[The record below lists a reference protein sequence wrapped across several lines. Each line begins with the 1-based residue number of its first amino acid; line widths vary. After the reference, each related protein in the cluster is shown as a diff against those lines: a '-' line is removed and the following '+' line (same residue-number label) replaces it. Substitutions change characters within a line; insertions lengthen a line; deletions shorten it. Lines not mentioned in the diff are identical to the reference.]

1 MSETIDTLL
10 QDDPDKW
17 VVDLPEFQRVVIQE
31 LRAAGSS
38 YEDIAQAW
46 ITASAENT
54 YRFSTS
60 APVGDKGAFL
70 DNLRLEVRG
79 FLCGDKKYK
88 KERDGLFGEKGLAR
102 TYVVSSM
109 AVAIAPHLSVASAVI
124 APLIALILASVGK
137 IALNAWCASQP
148 GSKA

>member
-1 MSETIDTLL
+1 MDETIDTLL

-17 VVDLPEFQRVVIQE
+17 VADLPEFQRAAIQE
-31 LRAAGSS
+31 LRTGGAS
-38 YEDIAQAW
+38 YEDVAQAW

-54 YRFSTS
+54 YRFSAS
-60 APVGDKGAFL
+60 APVGDKRAFL
-70 DNLRLEVRG
+70 DSLRTEVRG

-102 TYVVSSM
+102 TYVVSTM

-124 APLIALILASVGK
+124 APLIALILAGTGK
-137 IALNAWCASQP
+137 ILLNAWCNSQNP
-148 GSKA
+148 

>member
-1 MSETIDTLL
+1 MDNTIDTLL

-17 VVDLPEFQRVVIQE
+17 VADLPEFQRAAIQE
-31 LRAAGSS
+31 LRAGGAS
-38 YEDIAQAW
+38 YDDVAQAW

-54 YRFSTS
+54 YRFSAS
-60 APVGDKGAFL
+60 APVGDKRAFL
-70 DNLRLEVRG
+70 DNLRTEVRG

-102 TYVVSSM
+102 TYVVSAM

-124 APLIALILASVGK
+124 APLIALVLASVGK
-137 IALNAWCASQP
+137 IALNAWCNSQP
-148 GSKA
+148 DLKP